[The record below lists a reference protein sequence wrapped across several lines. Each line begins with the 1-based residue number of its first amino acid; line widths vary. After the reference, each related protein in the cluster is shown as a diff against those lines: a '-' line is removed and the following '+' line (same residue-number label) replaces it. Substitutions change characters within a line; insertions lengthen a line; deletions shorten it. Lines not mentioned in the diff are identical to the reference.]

1 MSKKQKRIL
10 VICLLCAVVILA
22 VVLLRSCD
30 TPTESQEQKRASSTA
45 DNSLDYTPYIDDS
58 KNQIT
63 IPAVNGFNFTSNS
76 LTQTVDLYNPESN
89 NCYFVIS
96 LLLSDSTELFK
107 SDYLKPGETLDTIT
121 LNQTLQRGL
130 YKNCRLVYSCYT
142 LDNKSPLNS
151 GNIKLEINVQ

>member
-1 MSKKQKRIL
+1 MRKKQKRIL
-10 VICLLCAVVILA
+10 VICLLSAVVILA

-96 LLLSDSTELFK
+96 LQLSDTTEIWR
-107 SDYLKPGETLDTIT
+107 SNYIEPGQTIDTIT

-130 YKNCRLVYSCYT
+130 YKNCKLIYNCYT
-142 LDNKSPLNS
+142 LDNKSPLNG
-151 GNIKLEINVQ
+151 GNVVIEINVK